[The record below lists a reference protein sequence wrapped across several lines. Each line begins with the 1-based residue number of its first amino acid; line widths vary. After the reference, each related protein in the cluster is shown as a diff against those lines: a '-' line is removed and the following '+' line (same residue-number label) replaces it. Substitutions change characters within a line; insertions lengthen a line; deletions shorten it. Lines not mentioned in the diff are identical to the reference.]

1 MESSRSALSS
11 VPVAVFPQMW
21 SYQCCRW
28 VSDSVMVC
36 GGWLPDGLVLK
47 HSTNMSTVSPCSLAP
62 SQTGADPAVNL
73 LLTWVCV
80 ERNEQVFLSCLTT
93 KWERILPQCCCG
105 ISHNLSLTFTRIT
118 LFLVSAC
125 YLYYLSSVK
134 HKIRYFWKFWGL
146 YFPKLK

>member
-1 MESSRSALSS
+1 MPCHPSLWLCSHRCDLIN
-11 VPVAVFPQMW
+11 AV
-21 SYQCCRW
+21 
-28 VSDSVMVC
+28 VESVMVC

-80 ERNEQVFLSCLTT
+80 ERNELFFFFFFFLSCLTT
-93 KWERILPQCCCG
+93 KWEGILPQCCCG
-105 ISHNLSLTFTRIT
+105 IGHNLSLTFTRIT
-118 LFLVSAC
+118 FFLVSAC

-146 YFPKLK
+146 YFLKLK